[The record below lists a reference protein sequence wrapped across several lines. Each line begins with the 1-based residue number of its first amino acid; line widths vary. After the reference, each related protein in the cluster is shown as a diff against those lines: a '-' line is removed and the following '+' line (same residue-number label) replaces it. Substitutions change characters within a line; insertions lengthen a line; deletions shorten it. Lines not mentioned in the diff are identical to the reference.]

1 MAYLGTPIDTQ
12 NQFQSLQGKRFSGDG
27 STTAFTLDIAPSSV
41 FDIEVFVENVRQ
53 DPNSAYG
60 ISGTTL
66 TFTGAPPS
74 GTNNIYVVHQ
84 AKAVGTIDVPA
95 SGVVPASLASN
106 IISGQTELAATP
118 ADTDEFLISDAG
130 TIKRIDFSHIKV
142 SNTPAFFVFK
152 NSNMSEIGHLT
163 TTKITFGNEDLD
175 TDNAFDSSTNYR
187 FTPQTAGKYMIG
199 LTARLEQNDGG
210 ATKLEEA
217 QVHIYK
223 NGSVYAEAKVDF
235 DANEIKSF
243 NPYVTA
249 IVDFNGSS
257 DYVEGFFTIH
267 TSANSNGRLVG
278 SSNRATY
285 MFGYKII
292 GA

>member
-1 MAYLGTPIDTQ
+1 V
-12 NQFQSLQGKRFSGDG
+12 
-27 STTAFTLDIAPSSV
+27 TADKLND
-41 FDIEVFVENVRQ
+41 
-53 DPNSAYG
+53 
-60 ISGTTL
+60 
-66 TFTGAPPS
+66 
-74 GTNNIYVVHQ
+74 
-84 AKAVGTIDVPA
+84 
-95 SGVVPASLASN
+95 N

-118 ADTDEFLISDAG
+118 ADTDEFLVSDAG
-130 TIKRIDFSHIKV
+130 TIKRMDFSHIKV

-152 NSNMSEIGHLT
+152 NSNMSEISHLT
-163 TTKITFGNEDLD
+163 ATKITFGNEDLD

-199 LTARLEQNDGG
+199 LTARLEQNDGN
-210 ATKLEEA
+210 ASNLEEA
-217 QVHIYK
+217 MVHIYK

-249 IVDFNGSS
+249 IVDMNGSS

-267 TSANSNGRLVG
+267 TAANTNGRLVG
-278 SSNRATY
+278 SNNRTTY

>member
-1 MAYLGTPIDTQ
+1 MTLG
-12 NQFQSLQGKRFSGDG
+12 G
-27 STTAFTLDIAPSSV
+27 SSKNIKFA
-41 FDIEVFVENVRQ
+41 
-53 DPNSAYG
+53 
-60 ISGTTL
+60 SGTT
-66 TFTGAPPS
+66 
-74 GTNNIYVVHQ
+74 V
-84 AKAVGTIDVPA
+84 
-95 SGVVPASLASN
+95 
-106 IISGQTELAATP
+106 
-118 ADTDEFLISDAG
+118 
-130 TIKRIDFSHIKV
+130 DFSTNTPTV
-142 SNTPAFFVFK
+142 SGLPDNTPAFFVFK
-152 NSNMSEIGHLT
+152 NSNMSEISHLT
-163 TTKITFGNEDLD
+163 ATKITFGNEDLD

-217 QVHIYK
+217 MVHIYK
-223 NGSVYAEAKVDF
+223 NGSVYAEAKCDF

-249 IVDFNGSS
+249 IVDMNGSS
-257 DYVEGFFTIH
+257 DYIEGFFTIH

-278 SSNRATY
+278 SNNRCSY